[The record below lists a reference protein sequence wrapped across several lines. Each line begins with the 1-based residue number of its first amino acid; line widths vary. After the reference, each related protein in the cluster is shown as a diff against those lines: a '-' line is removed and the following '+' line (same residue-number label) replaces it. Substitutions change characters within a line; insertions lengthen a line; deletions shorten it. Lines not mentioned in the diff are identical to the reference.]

1 MKFIICVIDDCWFK
15 YNSILDT
22 KNDTSR
28 ADCFDNNLGFEPR
41 ISRDTQIKRHGNQ
54 SFFTEHYRKH
64 SRQLVDALQKWEKQ
78 LKFTSYE
85 YEEGMVIPDRIE
97 PEYIPYMKEMKQHLD
112 NAYPDLLPKPLEI
125 ETNCKDLCNQ
135 IQNIMEYKT
144 DIVPS
149 RRSFEKIIIDRI
161 KTVCPSLKRSND
173 IQFTENNI
181 YIDSYVFR
189 KIFDFV
195 SSGES
200 KINLYIEPGST
211 KNVEILWYEH
221 AQGLGQGEE
230 EAMGKL
236 KEAIENLLTDE
247 EIISRIKEYNHL
259 MDKLNNDEQ
268 ISKMHIVI
276 REFHTQIHGDHVV
289 GGYPACRLCDPDIP
303 VDMTQ
308 QLTAL

>member
-1 MKFIICVIDDCWFK
+1 
-15 YNSILDT
+15 
-22 KNDTSR
+22 
-28 ADCFDNNLGFEPR
+28 
-41 ISRDTQIKRHGNQ
+41 
-54 SFFTEHYRKH
+54 
-64 SRQLVDALQKWEKQ
+64 
-78 LKFTSYE
+78 
-85 YEEGMVIPDRIE
+85 
-97 PEYIPYMKEMKQHLD
+97 MKEMKKHL
-112 NAYPDLLPKPLEI
+112 NKAYPDLLPSPLEV
-125 ETNCKDLCNQ
+125 EAKRKTMCNQ

-161 KTVCPSLKRSND
+161 KKICPSLKRSND

-189 KIFDFV
+189 KIFHSV

-211 KNVEILWYEH
+211 ENVEILWYEH
-221 AQGLGQGEE
+221 ARGLAQGEE
-230 EAMGKL
+230 EAMQKL
-236 KEAIENLLTDE
+236 KETIENLLTDE
-247 EIISRIKEYNHL
+247 EIISGIKEYNDL

-268 ISKMHIVI
+268 INYMHIVI
-276 REFHTQIHGDHVV
+276 REFHTQIHGGHVV
-289 GGYPACRLCDPDIP
+289 GGYPACMLCDPDIP